1 MASESITTTT
11 LSPQQMAV
19 PNAES
24 QKPVNPVNPVN
35 KVVDSKPV
43 EKVEAKQEPIKIDTQ
58 PVGSAEEIGKA
69 IEQVQVMM
77 DLRNRSVS
85 ISQDSESGREVIR
98 VKNEQTGEVIRQMPT
113 EEMLAFMRNL
123 TKMLGAFFDKSS

>member
-1 MASESITTTT
+1 V
-11 LSPQQMAV
+11 AV
-19 PNAES
+19 PK
-24 QKPVNPVNPVN
+24 QDLKPPANPVS
-35 KVVDSKPV
+35 KVLDSKPI
-43 EKVEAKQEPIKIDTQ
+43 EKVEAKEEPIKIDTQ
-58 PVGSAEEIGKA
+58 PVGSAEEISKA

-85 ISQDSESGREVIR
+85 ISQDSESGKEVIKVR
-98 VKNEQTGEVIRQMPT
+98 NEQTGEVIRQMPT

>member
-1 MASESITTTT
+1 MASESVTSTSLNTQ
-11 LSPQQMAV
+11 PVAV
-19 PNAES
+19 PKQDLQPSA
-24 QKPVNPVNPVN
+24 NPVS
-35 KVVDSKPV
+35 KVLASKPI
-43 EKVEAKQEPIKIDTQ
+43 EKVEPKQEPIKINTQ
-58 PVGSAEEIGKA
+58 PVGSAEEISKA

-85 ISQDSESGREVIR
+85 ISQDSESGKEVIKVR
-98 VKNEQTGEVIRQMPT
+98 NEQTGEVIRQMPT

>member
-1 MASESITTTT
+1 MASESVTSTSLNT
-11 LSPQQMAV
+11 QQVAV
-19 PNAES
+19 PK
-24 QKPVNPVNPVN
+24 QDLQPPTNPVS
-35 KVVDSKPV
+35 KALDSKPI

-58 PVGSAEEIGKA
+58 PVGSAEEISKA

-85 ISQDSESGREVIR
+85 ISQDSESGKEVIKVR
-98 VKNEQTGEVIRQMPT
+98 NEQTGEVIRQMPT

>member
-1 MASESITTTT
+1 MASESVTSTSLNT
-11 LSPQQMAV
+11 QQVAV
-19 PNAES
+19 PK
-24 QKPVNPVNPVN
+24 QDLQPPTNPVS
-35 KVVDSKPV
+35 KVLDSKQI

-58 PVGSAEEIGKA
+58 PVGSAEEISKA

-85 ISQDSESGREVIR
+85 ISQDSESGKEVIKVR
-98 VKNEQTGEVIRQMPT
+98 NEQTGEVIRQMPT

>member
-1 MASESITTTT
+1 MASESITSTSLNTQ
-11 LSPQQMAV
+11 PVAV
-19 PNAES
+19 PK
-24 QKPVNPVNPVN
+24 QDLQPPTNPVS
-35 KVVDSKPV
+35 KVLDSKPI

-58 PVGSAEEIGKA
+58 PVGSAEEISKA

-85 ISQDSESGREVIR
+85 ISQDSESGKEVIKVR
-98 VKNEQTGEVIRQMPT
+98 NEQTGEVIRQMPT

>member
-1 MASESITTTT
+1 MASESITSTSLNTQP
-11 LSPQQMAV
+11 LAV
-19 PNAES
+19 PK
-24 QKPVNPVNPVN
+24 QDLQPPTNPVS
-35 KVVDSKPV
+35 KALDSKLI
-43 EKVEAKQEPIKIDTQ
+43 EKVADKQEPIKIDTQ
-58 PVGSAEEIGKA
+58 PGGSAEEISKA

-85 ISQDSESGREVIR
+85 ISQDSESGKEVITVR
-98 VKNEQTGEVIRQMPT
+98 NEQTGEVIRQMPT

>member
-1 MASESITTTT
+1 MASESVTSTSLNT
-11 LSPQQMAV
+11 QQVAV
-19 PNAES
+19 PK
-24 QKPVNPVNPVN
+24 QDLQPPTNPVS
-35 KVVDSKPV
+35 KVLDSKLI

-58 PVGSAEEIGKA
+58 PVGSAEEISKA

-85 ISQDSESGREVIR
+85 ISQDSESGKEVIKVR
-98 VKNEQTGEVIRQMPT
+98 NEQTGEVIRQMPT

>member
-1 MASESITTTT
+1 MASESVTSTSLNT
-11 LSPQQMAV
+11 QQVAV
-19 PNAES
+19 PK
-24 QKPVNPVNPVN
+24 QDLQPPTNPVS
-35 KVVDSKPV
+35 KVLDSKQI
-43 EKVEAKQEPIKIDTQ
+43 EKVEAKQEPIKINTQ
-58 PVGSAEEIGKA
+58 PVGSVEEISKA

-85 ISQDSESGREVIR
+85 ISQDSESGKEVIK

>member
-24 QKPVNPVNPVN
+24 QKPVNPVN

-85 ISQDSESGREVIR
+85 ISQDSESGKEVIKVR
-98 VKNEQTGEVIRQMPT
+98 NEETGEVIRQMPT

-123 TKMLGAFFDKSS
+123 TRMLGAFIDKSS

>member
-1 MASESITTTT
+1 MASESVTSTSLNT
-11 LSPQQMAV
+11 QQVAV
-19 PNAES
+19 PK
-24 QKPVNPVNPVN
+24 QDLQPPTNPVS
-35 KVVDSKPV
+35 KALDSKQI
-43 EKVEAKQEPIKIDTQ
+43 EKVEAKEEPIKIVTQ
-58 PVGSAEEIGKA
+58 PVGSAEEISKA

-85 ISQDSESGREVIR
+85 ISQDSESGKEVIKVR
-98 VKNEQTGEVIRQMPT
+98 NEQTGEVIRQMPT

>member
-1 MASESITTTT
+1 MASESITSTS
-11 LSPQQMAV
+11 LNAQQMAV
-19 PNAES
+19 PRQES
-24 QKPVNPVNPVN
+24 QSPANPVS
-35 KVVDSKPV
+35 KVLETKPIAKA
-43 EKVEAKQEPIKIDTQ
+43 EPKQEPININTQ
-58 PVGSAEEIGKA
+58 PVGSAEEISKA

-85 ISQDSESGREVIR
+85 ISQDSESGKEVIKVR
-98 VKNEQTGEVIRQMPT
+98 NEQTGEVIRQMPT

>member
-1 MASESITTTT
+1 MASESVTSTSLNT
-11 LSPQQMAV
+11 QQVAV
-19 PNAES
+19 PKQELQQPA
-24 QKPVNPVNPVN
+24 NPVS
-35 KVVDSKPV
+35 KVLDSKLI

-58 PVGSAEEIGKA
+58 PVGSAEEISKA

-85 ISQDSESGREVIR
+85 ISQDSESGKEVIKVR
-98 VKNEQTGEVIRQMPT
+98 NEQTGEVIRQMPT

>member
-1 MASESITTTT
+1 MASESVTSTSLNT
-11 LSPQQMAV
+11 QQVAA
-19 PNAES
+19 PK
-24 QKPVNPVNPVN
+24 QDLQPPTNPVS
-35 KVVDSKPV
+35 KVLDSKPI
-43 EKVEAKQEPIKIDTQ
+43 EKVEAKEEPIKIDTQ
-58 PVGSAEEIGKA
+58 PVGSAEEISKA

-85 ISQDSESGREVIR
+85 ISQDSESGKEVIK

>member
-24 QKPVNPVNPVN
+24 QKPVNPVN

>member
-1 MASESITTTT
+1 MASESVTSTSLNT
-11 LSPQQMAV
+11 QQVAV
-19 PNAES
+19 PKQDLQPPA
-24 QKPVNPVNPVN
+24 NPVS
-35 KVVDSKPV
+35 KVLDSKPI
-43 EKVEAKQEPIKIDTQ
+43 EKVEPKQEPIKINTQ
-58 PVGSAEEIGKA
+58 PVGSAEEISKA

-85 ISQDSESGREVIR
+85 ISQDSESGKEVIKVR
-98 VKNEQTGEVIRQMPT
+98 NEQTGEVIRQMPT

>member
-24 QKPVNPVNPVN
+24 QKPVNPVN

-85 ISQDSESGREVIR
+85 ISQDSESGRDVIR

>member
-1 MASESITTTT
+1 MASESVTSTSLNTQ
-11 LSPQQMAV
+11 PVAV
-19 PNAES
+19 PK
-24 QKPVNPVNPVN
+24 QDLQPPTNPVS
-35 KVVDSKPV
+35 KVLDSKPI
-43 EKVEAKQEPIKIDTQ
+43 EKVEAKQEPIKINTQ
-58 PVGSAEEIGKA
+58 PVGSAEEISKA

-85 ISQDSESGREVIR
+85 ISQDSESGKEVIKVR
-98 VKNEQTGEVIRQMPT
+98 NEQTGEVIRQMPT

>member
-1 MASESITTTT
+1 MASESVTSTSLNT
-11 LSPQQMAV
+11 QQVAV
-19 PNAES
+19 PK
-24 QKPVNPVNPVN
+24 QDLQPPTNPVS
-35 KVVDSKPV
+35 KVLDSKLI

-58 PVGSAEEIGKA
+58 PVGSAEEISKA

-85 ISQDSESGREVIR
+85 ISQDSESGKEVIK

>member
-1 MASESITTTT
+1 MASESITSTSLNT
-11 LSPQQMAV
+11 QQVAV
-19 PNAES
+19 PK
-24 QKPVNPVNPVN
+24 QDLQPPTNPVN
-35 KVVDSKPV
+35 KVLDSKLI

-58 PVGSAEEIGKA
+58 PVGSAEEISKA

-85 ISQDSESGREVIR
+85 ISQDSESGKEVIKVR
-98 VKNEQTGEVIRQMPT
+98 NEQTGEVIRQMPT

>member
-1 MASESITTTT
+1 MASESITSTSLNT
-11 LSPQQMAV
+11 QQVAV
-19 PNAES
+19 PK
-24 QKPVNPVNPVN
+24 QDLQPPTNPVS
-35 KVVDSKPV
+35 KVLDSKLI
-43 EKVEAKQEPIKIDTQ
+43 EKVEAKQEPIKINTQ
-58 PVGSAEEIGKA
+58 PVGSAEEISKA

-85 ISQDSESGREVIR
+85 ISQDSESGKEVIKVR
-98 VKNEQTGEVIRQMPT
+98 NEQTGEVIRQMPT

>member
-1 MASESITTTT
+1 MASESITSTS
-11 LSPQQMAV
+11 LNAQQMAV
-19 PNAES
+19 PRPES
-24 QKPVNPVNPVN
+24 HPPANTVAKVLATKPI
-35 KVVDSKPV
+35 
-43 EKVEAKQEPIKIDTQ
+43 EKSEPKQEPIKINTQ
-58 PVGSAEEIGKA
+58 PVGSAEEISKA

-85 ISQDSESGREVIR
+85 ISQDSESGKEVIKVR
-98 VKNEQTGEVIRQMPT
+98 NEQTGEVIRQMPT

>member
-1 MASESITTTT
+1 MASESVTSTSLNTQ
-11 LSPQQMAV
+11 PVAV
-19 PNAES
+19 PK
-24 QKPVNPVNPVN
+24 QDLQPPTNPVS
-35 KVVDSKPV
+35 KVLDSKQI
-43 EKVEAKQEPIKIDTQ
+43 EKVEAKQEPIKINTQ
-58 PVGSAEEIGKA
+58 PVGSAEEISKA

-85 ISQDSESGREVIR
+85 ISQDSESGKEVIKVR
-98 VKNEQTGEVIRQMPT
+98 NEQTGEVIRQMPT